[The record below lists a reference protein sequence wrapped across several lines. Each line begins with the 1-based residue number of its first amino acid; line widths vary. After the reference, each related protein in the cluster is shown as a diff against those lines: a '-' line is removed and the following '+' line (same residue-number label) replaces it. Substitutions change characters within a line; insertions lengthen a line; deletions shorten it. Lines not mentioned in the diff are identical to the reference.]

1 MIYYRAR
8 GEFHDYF
15 TGYTTVAGELVTKR
29 ERNVNFRYLS
39 DNCFVLV
46 RTSRYNTCRTF
57 GVRKPIDERQVKEI
71 HADD

>member
-1 MIYYRAR
+1 MIYYRANS
-8 GEFHDYF
+8 EYHDYF
-15 TGYTTVAGELVTKR
+15 TGYTTVPGELVTKR
-29 ERNVNFRYLS
+29 ERNGNFRHLS
-39 DNCFVLV
+39 DNCFTLV